1 MVDLITF
8 PEFVKALQEAGV
20 IEDARLYRRIVI
32 DAQDG
37 CLVVIYL
44 EKFTDKKLLSVVTD
58 LSGIRI
64 EGEAGNEDRSS
75 DRI

>member
-1 MVDLITF
+1 MNNPLTAE
-8 PEFVKALQEAGV
+8 EFAMALKEAGI
-20 IEDARLYRRIVI
+20 IEDGGLYRRIVI
-32 DAQDG
+32 DVQVD

-64 EGEAGNEDRSS
+64 EGEALH
-75 DRI
+75 